1 MDGRRMTSSLNILH
15 FSISKQVIAIFL
27 LAICFCM
34 NAFGH
39 AGCNASDSITVSQLY
54 EINNK
59 ANPYEI
65 TFNTE
70 EQVIQSHDGQK
81 AFCTNRR
88 VEYKITRT
96 DSKLVVKRKVVS
108 SEKKVLCKDK
118 EVPMINPDFTTVLL
132 SSLVKPRKMKIK
144 DMLRNKLE
152 CSISKSDDGCVLF
165 MDKLR
170 KVPKNRRK
178 EKIKGGTI
186 ICNESTEMQKYSS
199 YGTISL
205 DALKE
210 IISNFNFSI
219 TLKNGSKHHVEVKED
234 IIVLK

>member
-1 MDGRRMTSSLNILH
+1 MTSSLNILH

-144 DMLRNKLE
+144 DMLRNKIE

-165 MDKLR
+165 MDKL
-170 KVPKNRRK
+170 PKLPKK
-178 EKIKGGTI
+178 EERIMGQTI
-186 ICNESTEMQKYSS
+186 IYNECTEKQKYSS

-219 TLKNGSKHHVEVKED
+219 ILKNGSKHHVEVKED

>member
-1 MDGRRMTSSLNILH
+1 MTSSLNILH
-15 FSISKQVIAIFL
+15 FSISKQVMAIFL

-96 DSKLVVKRKVVS
+96 DSKLVVKRKVVA
-108 SEKKVLCKDK
+108 SENQVLCKDK
-118 EVPMINPDFTTVLL
+118 KEQMKIFPDVTSALL
-132 SSLVKPRKMKIK
+132 SGLVKSRTMKIK
-144 DMLRNKLE
+144 DMLRSKLE
-152 CSISKSDDGCVLF
+152 CSILKSDDGCVLF
-165 MDKLR
+165 MDKL
-170 KVPKNRRK
+170 PKLPKK
-178 EKIKGGTI
+178 EERIMGQTI
-186 ICNESTEMQKYSS
+186 IYNECTEKQKYSS

>member
-1 MDGRRMTSSLNILH
+1 MTSSLNILH
-15 FSISKQVIAIFL
+15 FSISKQVMAIFL

-54 EINNK
+54 EVNNK

-88 VEYKITRT
+88 A
-96 DSKLVVKRKVVS
+96 
-108 SEKKVLCKDK
+108 
-118 EVPMINPDFTTVLL
+118 LL
-132 SSLVKPRKMKIK
+132 SGLVKSRTMKIK
-144 DMLRNKLE
+144 DMLRSKLE
-152 CSISKSDDGCVLF
+152 CSILKSDDGCVLF
-165 MDKLR
+165 MDKL
-170 KVPKNRRK
+170 PKLPKK
-178 EKIKGGTI
+178 EERIMGQTI
-186 ICNESTEMQKYSS
+186 IYNECTEKQKYSS

-219 TLKNGSKHHVEVKED
+219 ILKNGSKHHVEVKED

>member
-1 MDGRRMTSSLNILH
+1 MTSSLNILH
-15 FSISKQVIAIFL
+15 FSISKQVMAIFL

-165 MDKLR
+165 MDKF
-170 KVPKNRRK
+170 PKLPKK
-178 EKIKGGTI
+178 EERIMGQTI
-186 ICNESTEMQKYSS
+186 IYNECTEKQKYSS

>member
-1 MDGRRMTSSLNILH
+1 MTSSLNILH
-15 FSISKQVIAIFL
+15 FSISKQVMAIFL

-54 EINNK
+54 EVNNK

-96 DSKLVVKRKVVS
+96 DSKLVVKRKVVA
-108 SEKKVLCKDK
+108 SENQVLCKDK
-118 EVPMINPDFTTVLL
+118 KEQMKIFPDVTSALL
-132 SSLVKPRKMKIK
+132 SGLVKSRTMKIK
-144 DMLRNKLE
+144 DMLRNKIE

-170 KVPKNRRK
+170 KVPKNKRK

-210 IISNFNFSI
+210 IISNFNVLI
-219 TLKNGSKHHVEVKED
+219 TLKNGSEHHVEVKED

>member
-1 MDGRRMTSSLNILH
+1 MTSSLNILH

-96 DSKLVVKRKVVS
+96 DSKLVVKRKVVA
-108 SEKKVLCKDK
+108 SENQVLCKDK
-118 EVPMINPDFTTVLL
+118 KEQMKIFPDVTSALL
-132 SSLVKPRKMKIK
+132 SRLDKSTTMKIK

-165 MDKLR
+165 MDKLG
-170 KVPKNRRK
+170 KVPKNKRK

-210 IISNFNFSI
+210 IISNFNVLI
-219 TLKNGSKHHVEVKED
+219 TLKNGSEHHVEVKED

>member
-1 MDGRRMTSSLNILH
+1 MTSSLNILH
-15 FSISKQVIAIFL
+15 FSISKQVMAIFL

-144 DMLRNKLE
+144 DMLRSKLE
-152 CSISKSDDGCVLF
+152 CSILKSDDGCVLF
-165 MDKLR
+165 MDKL
-170 KVPKNRRK
+170 PKLPKK
-178 EKIKGGTI
+178 EERIMGQTI
-186 ICNESTEMQKYSS
+186 IYNECTEKQKYSS

>member
-1 MDGRRMTSSLNILH
+1 MTSSLNILH

-144 DMLRNKLE
+144 DMLRSKLE
-152 CSISKSDDGCVLF
+152 CSILKSDDGCVLF
-165 MDKLR
+165 MDKL
-170 KVPKNRRK
+170 PKLPKK
-178 EKIKGGTI
+178 EERIMGQTI
-186 ICNESTEMQKYSS
+186 IYNECTERQKYSS
-199 YGTISL
+199 YGTISF

-210 IISNFNFSI
+210 IISNFNVLI
-219 TLKNGSKHHVEVKED
+219 TLKNGSEHHVEVKED